1 MHIAIHRPPR
11 RATFGRMGRVEN
23 LMEAARD
30 LVDAIM
36 RLASELLDAGVDAD
50 RIHRRYVTASFEL
63 SDEIEARALLASADD
78 EGTVVRLEQ
87 LVRELRQLRE
97 EARAELRDQT
107 GGE

>member
-1 MHIAIHRPPR
+1 
-11 RATFGRMGRVEN
+11 MGRVEE
-23 LMEAARD
+23 LVEAARD

-36 RLASELLDAGVDAD
+36 RLATELLGAGAHPE

-78 EGTVVRLEQ
+78 EGAVARLEQ

-97 EARAELRDQT
+97 EARAEFRAQT
-107 GGE
+107 GGD